1 MKSLLG
7 KLIGKNSNSPAKLD
21 LAWLNELTKVE
32 GISAIEAS
40 TQKLKDY
47 LADDSLSAADRL
59 RAQLATDKENRPRVI
74 RITRQFVELQNMRPE
89 IENRTATTMYFYHRQ
104 VFVGYRSFIK
114 RFLEISD
121 DVIFTYNRLPLV
133 LGRALQAAYAMTR
146 WRHYSQQSVA
156 DMTWSEIFE
165 IFSILEQESLLDLT
179 VNLYQGEPDSHLAAC
194 FVQACMLDNL
204 GSSSLSKQ
212 QIEKVAM
219 LLEKFIPWSKISR
232 HYDEHKHLYYVDLSK
247 DSGAKRARRF
257 EPAASCRYWDT
268 DQLSAKIESAIE
280 AMDRDLPH
288 DLNTIGD
295 SADVLEL
302 LVLMRS
308 EWSRTGYI
316 RQRRSEERKRVIKQV
331 TVSYSFPEIAHRLKS
346 LTQNPLG
353 DTVGDEQNLN
363 NRLQEH
369 HKVMTTAADLH
380 EEMAKERWMISDE
393 SSSGYGVIFSED
405 LSSAVKLG
413 KLVGLVVDGQPQ
425 HLIIGSIRS
434 INKPVN
440 GENHIGIKIISK
452 QASWL
457 QLSHADTKPGKLKT
471 DNINTDQLPG
481 FSGMYLPA
489 EQGLSNWPSLLLPR
503 IEYIENGVY
512 ILSQH
517 NNTSLTQ
524 LESLIE
530 SNDDWVQVRINYPG
544 S

>member
-7 KLIGKNSNSPAKLD
+7 KLIGKNPNSPAKLD
-21 LAWLNELTKVE
+21 LAWLSELTKVE

-47 LADDSLSAADRL
+47 LADDSISAADRL
-59 RAQLATDKENRPRVI
+59 RAQLAIDKENRPRVI
-74 RITRQFVELQNMRPE
+74 KITRQFVELQNMRPE
-89 IENRTATTMYFYHRQ
+89 LENRTATTMYFYHRQ
-104 VFVGYRSFIK
+104 IFVGYRSFIK
-114 RFLEISD
+114 RFLEVSD

-146 WRHYSQQSVA
+146 WRHYCQQSVA
-156 DMTWSEIFE
+156 DTTWSEIFE

-179 VNLYQGEPDSHLAAC
+179 VTLYHGEPDSHLAAC

-280 AMDRDLPH
+280 ALDRDLPH
-288 DLNTIGD
+288 DLGTIGD

-316 RQRRSEERKRVIKQV
+316 RQRRSEERKRVIKRV

-346 LTQNPLG
+346 LTQNPSG
-353 DTVGDEQNLN
+353 DTVDNEQVLN
-363 NRLQEH
+363 DCLQEE
-369 HKVMTTAADLH
+369 MTN
-380 EEMAKERWMISDE
+380 ERWMISDE

-413 KLVGLVVDGQPQ
+413 KLVGLVVEGQPQ

-440 GENHIGIKIISK
+440 GENHIGIKIINK

-457 QLSHADTKPGKLKT
+457 QLSHADTKPSKPET
-471 DNINTDQLPG
+471 DESNSGQPPR

-489 EQGLSNWPSLLLPR
+489 EQGLSNRPSLLLPR
-503 IEYIENGVY
+503 IEYIENGAY

-517 NNTSLTQ
+517 NKTSHIQ
-524 LESLIE
+524 LGSLIE
-530 SNDDWVQVRINYPG
+530 SNDDWVQVRVNYLEP
-544 S
+544 